1 MGTDI
6 NPPPNP
12 GRRPVGIMTNFDGNF
27 STNYAMVK
35 NAREIDHIH
44 YGDCDE
50 ECPLCPGL

>member
-1 MGTDI
+1 MSVDI

-27 STNYAMVK
+27 STNYAGEK
-35 NAREIDHIH
+35 NGREIDHIH

-50 ECPLCPGL
+50 PCPMCHPV